1 MSSALVTA
9 TISLSLHTTDAR
21 ASIGKITEQSG
32 PTEIKRGSESTPSD
46 VNTTVQTNDTVITAK
61 AKAGI
66 TFEDDTKVQITEHS
80 KLVIDSFVYD
90 PASKNS
96 AGKLGMKVALG
107 TVRYASG
114 QIAKNNPQSVNV
126 ETPTASIGVRGTDFS
141 MTVDEIGRS
150 LIVLLPSCPE
160 GYRNI
165 DKDCK
170 TGAIEVTTAMG
181 KVLLNKPFQSTYTM
195 AKEGSPLR
203 PKILELSEAQINNML
218 ILTKVKEKDE
228 DKVGDQED
236 KKRKWW
242 ETDLDRNSLDQNFF
256 DKSNKAL
263 TKDYLE
269 YGKLNRNFLD
279 NDFLSDYLDAAADM
293 LREDYLKEQTGVLP
307 GYNPATGLRYTI
319 DGDKITLYN
328 IQSPHPAEV
337 TVSMDANAT
346 ILFIQNGIT
355 IKQNVNGGSSTNI
368 TVIQK

>member
-9 TISLSLHTTDAR
+9 TISLSLHITDAA

-32 PTEIKRGSESTPSD
+32 PTEIKRGAESTPSD
-46 VNTTVQTNDTVITAK
+46 VNTPVQANDTVITAK

-66 TFEDDTKVQITEHS
+66 TFEDETKVQITEHS

-114 QIAKNNPQSVNV
+114 QIAKNNPQSVNI

-150 LIVLLPSCPE
+150 LIVLLPSCPV
-160 GYRNI
+160 GYKNV

-181 KVLLNKPFQSTYTM
+181 TVLLNKPFQSTYTM
-195 AKEGSPLR
+195 AKEGSPLKPR
-203 PKILELSEAQINNML
+203 ILDLTESQINNML
-218 ILTKVKEKDE
+218 ILTKVKEKDAE
-228 DKVGDQED
+228 KTDDQEE
-236 KKRKWW
+236 KKKWW
-242 ETDLDRNSLDQNFF
+242 QTDLEKNYLEQDFF
-256 DKSNKAL
+256 NKSNKVL
-263 TKDYLE
+263 TIDYLE
-269 YGKLNRNFLD
+269 YNKLGRNFLES
-279 NDFLSDYLDAAADM
+279 DFLSDYLNAAADM
-293 LREDYLKEQTGVLP
+293 LKEDYLKESTGVLP
-307 GYNPATGLRYTI
+307 GYNPASGLRYSV
-319 DGDKITLYN
+319 DGDKITLFN

-337 TVSMDANAT
+337 TVSMDSNAT

-355 IKQNVNGGSSTNI
+355 IKQNVNGGSTSNI

>member
-1 MSSALVTA
+1 M
-9 TISLSLHTTDAR
+9 
-21 ASIGKITEQSG
+21 E
-32 PTEIKRGSESTPSD
+32 
-46 VNTTVQTNDTVITAK
+46 TNDTVITAK

-114 QIAKNNPQSVNV
+114 QIAKNNPQSVNI

-160 GYRNI
+160 GFKNI

-195 AKEGSPLR
+195 AKEGSPLK
-203 PKILELSEAQINNML
+203 PKILDLNESQINNML
-218 ILTKVKEKDE
+218 ILTKVKEKDSE
-228 DKVGDQED
+228 KTDDHDE

-242 ETDLDRNSLDQNFF
+242 QTDLDRNYLEQNFF
-256 DKSNKAL
+256 DKSNKIL

-269 YGKLNRNFLD
+269 YTKLSRNFLE
-279 NDFLSDYLDAAADM
+279 NDFLSDYLSAAADA
-293 LREDYLKEQTGVLP
+293 LKEDYLKEQTGVLP
-307 GYNPATGLRYTI
+307 GYNPSSGLKYSV

-328 IQSPHPAEV
+328 SRSTQPAEV

-346 ILFIQNGIT
+346 IIFMQGGQV

-368 TVIQK
+368 IVIQK

>member
-1 MSSALVTA
+1 
-9 TISLSLHTTDAR
+9 
-21 ASIGKITEQSG
+21 
-32 PTEIKRGSESTPSD
+32 
-46 VNTTVQTNDTVITAK
+46 VQTNDTVITAK

-90 PASKNS
+90 PNSKNS

-114 QIAKNNPQSVNV
+114 QIAKNSPQSVNI

-150 LIVLLPSCPE
+150 LIVLLPSCPF
-160 GYRNI
+160 GYKNI

-181 KVLLNKPFQSTYTM
+181 KVLLNKPFQSTYTT
-195 AKEGSPLR
+195 AKEGSPLK
-203 PKILELSEAQINNML
+203 PKILDLNESQINNML
-218 ILTKVKEKDE
+218 ILTKVKEKDG
-228 DKVGDQED
+228 DKKGDDQEE
-236 KKRKWW
+236 KKKWW
-242 ETDLDRNSLDQNFF
+242 QTDLDRNYLEQDFF
-256 DKSNKAL
+256 KKSNKVL
-263 TKDYLE
+263 TVDYLE
-269 YGKLNRNFLD
+269 YNKLNRNFLES
-279 NDFLSDYLDAAADM
+279 DFLSDYLSAAADA
-293 LREDYLKEQTGVLP
+293 LKEDYLKESTGVLP
-307 GYNPATGLRYTI
+307 GYNPASGLRYSV

-328 IQSPHPAEV
+328 VQSTQPAEV

-346 ILFIQNGIT
+346 IVFIQNGTT
-355 IKQNVNGGSSTNI
+355 IKQNVNGGSTTNI